1 MKILKYGDVYKLD
14 YDRLPL
20 YGTVCG
26 RDGDAPIIVPM
37 TTDTRFRDPNSV
49 NLIEERDG
57 LTAVAWP
64 YLPIR
69 ISPRHLVCKVGR
81 FARPVVDRLTR
92 KTPCVKPA
100 RPRDTTDPTAGET
113 ISLIIWLLHCDS
125 EARHRDHHK

>member
-1 MKILKYGDVYKLD
+1 MKTLKYGDVYKLD

-37 TTDTRFRDPNSV
+37 TTDTKLRDPNSV
-49 NLIEERDG
+49 DLTDEQDG

-69 ISPRHLVCKVGR
+69 IAPAIWCARSAGSPVRSSTGSPGR
-81 FARPVVDRLTR
+81 P
-92 KTPCVKPA
+92 PA
-100 RPRDTTDPTAGET
+100 
-113 ISLIIWLLHCDS
+113 SNLHGH
-125 EARHRDHHK
+125 AT